1 MRFRIAK
8 ELATEDFFI
17 QTISQMMIIN

>member
-1 MRFRIAK
+1 VRFRIAK